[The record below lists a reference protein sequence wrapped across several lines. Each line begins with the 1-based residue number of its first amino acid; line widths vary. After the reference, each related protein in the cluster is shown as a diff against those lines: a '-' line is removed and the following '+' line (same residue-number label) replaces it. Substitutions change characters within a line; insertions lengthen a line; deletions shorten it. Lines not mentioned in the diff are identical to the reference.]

1 MMMIAQVPEA
11 AQQMKKFEAR
21 VTKLRQTPGLDA
33 DPDVGQDDGGDC
45 DDDDKQLDDDD
56 LACGDVDD
64 IFTMAADD
72 VEDCRLTGQ
81 LVDEL
86 IFRFCMQR

>member
-1 MMMIAQVPEA
+1 
-11 AQQMKKFEAR
+11 MKKFEAR

-33 DPDVGQDDGGDC
+33 DPDVGQDDGDDC
-45 DDDDKQLDDDD
+45 DDDDKQFDDDD

-72 VEDCRLTGQ
+72 VEDGRLTGR

-86 IFRFCMQR
+86 IFRFCMRR